1 MIPLQP
7 RRSLFPLLYLALL
20 TAAAAAATGGGCQS
34 AASQPSSGLP
44 TVKMQIGSTTFTL
57 EVASNE
63 ETRERGLMRRD
74 SMDRDHGMIF
84 VFDREQILPFYMK
97 NTRIPLDI
105 VFVDKDGVVV
115 AVKQMKPYDLSITS
129 SEKPALWAI
138 ELNAGAAAE
147 AGVKPG
153 DRLEIP
159 QQARTAEP

>member
-1 MIPLQP
+1 MMSFVP
-7 RRSLFPLLYLALL
+7 RRPPPLSFVLFSLVAF
-20 TAAAAAATGGGCQS
+20 AAAAAVGGCQS
-34 AASQPSSGLP
+34 SPPQPSSGLP
-44 TVKMQIGSTTFTL
+44 TVKMQIGSKTFTL
-57 EVASNE
+57 EVADDE

-74 SMDRDHGMIF
+74 SMPEDHGMIF
-84 VFDREQILPFYMK
+84 VFDREQVLPFYMK

-105 VFVDKDGVVV
+105 IFVAKDGVVV

-138 ELNAGAAAE
+138 ELNAGAAAT

-153 DRLEIP
+153 DRLDIP